1 MFKVCEGTSETCV
14 ESMSET
20 CESMSENMFKVCEGT
35 SETCDESMSE
45 TCESMSENNSVQSL

>member
-1 MFKVCEGTSETCV
+1 
-14 ESMSET
+14 MSET

-45 TCESMSENNSVQSL
+45 TFESMSENNYVQSL